1 MEALGAAVN
10 ILSAIDLSA
19 KVGLLCLEYAKAVK
33 NAQTELAQLHR
44 EAVELEKALTDM
56 QSLLE
61 GADKEKLKSSQRLNG
76 ALKDS
81 VMQLQMLEKRLHPST
96 SRKAMSRIGLRALKW
111 PFESKEIDLFIT
123 NLRKNKDIILLTLQ
137 VDQTALLLEV
147 NSTLSSL
154 DQKWVLSRLQIAA
167 GASFDSQ
174 AEEHNPTCLPNT
186 RVDLLNQI
194 SEWVKDSKSQKLFWL
209 NGMAGTG
216 KSTVARTLA
225 QSFSQSGHLGA
236 SFFFKRGESDR
247 DGLSKFVSTICA
259 QLVESRP
266 TLALHIK
273 ATIDSDPHVFD
284 KTTREQFSKMIVQA
298 FSSTTED
305 PRNSNPTVIIIDA
318 LDECVRQEDVELI
331 IHLFSH
337 LEPSRIK
344 VFLTSRPELHIR
356 ISFNSVQGTY
366 DSFTLHEIPRL
377 TIYHDISIFLSH
389 ELARIRMGYN
399 LSVSEDRKLPPDWPG
414 ELQVQTLTEM
424 AVPLFIFAAT
434 VSRFLADRRLGSPN
448 DQLQEVLQY
457 QAESRAS
464 QLDATYLPI
473 LNKLVSGLWAKQKEK
488 VIKRFRETIGSII
501 ILRSPLSRSA
511 LGRMLELSRD
521 VLDGQLEMLHSV
533 LDVPP
538 DDSPVRIFHAS
549 FRDFL
554 IDPEKSES
562 WFWIDTKQAHRY
574 IALRCLNLMEKNLRK
589 DICNINRPG
598 TSRLSIQQQVIN
610 VCLPLEVQ
618 YSCLYWAHHMRQAGM
633 VPEDDGDAHKFLS
646 RHFLHWLE
654 ALSLTGLSSW
664 APKIIQ
670 DLQSVL
676 PLEGN
681 TNLAQLLQDA
691 MRLTLANLPI
701 IDSHPLQLYSSVLA
715 FAPKN
720 SIIRQLFQHYMLEL
734 FSLVPE
740 TQDDWDGCLQ
750 VLEGHDNWVTCVS
763 FSENSKILASGSND
777 RTVRLWLVDSGQCL
791 WELHGHERPIVSVTF
806 SQDSKLLASVSEDGD
821 AQLWSVDSGKCI
833 KELNRYDDWVTSV
846 AFSFGSRLIVST
858 RQDQTIRLWETG
870 NEGSS
875 QVYKGHEGWVENV
888 VLSPQSGLAASY
900 SDNIVHIW
908 RIANGQL
915 LRDLRGHAD
924 RVTLVSFSRDST
936 LLASSSYDKTVR
948 VWRVDNGDCVQ
959 ILRYK
964 ATVKALTFFP
974 SSRLLVTAIYS
985 EIQVWDIATGECI
998 QELSGHRDWVTHVA
1012 FSPDSKLMASASEDE
1027 TVRLWQ
1033 VGDDE
1038 RIRNKNSSDGS
1049 ILAWTVSTNRALI
1062 ASVSNDH
1069 VQLWRTDNGE
1079 CTQKLK
1085 GHDDSILSV
1094 TFSPNTRFLASS
1106 SYDGTVRLWKVD
1118 TGECLQTLE
1127 GHVRFATS
1135 MAFSADSKRLA
1146 TSSWE
1151 EFIRLWDV
1159 SSGICTQIFEGHTQS
1174 ITAVVFSSDSRLI
1187 ASSSHDRSVR
1197 LWRVDDGQ
1205 CIRTLKGNM
1214 GPTTSVA
1221 FSIDSMFVA
1230 LASSSDGSVSVW
1242 RVDNGQCI
1250 KRYTCN
1256 ANSVKSIAFAA
1267 DLTLLACISDF
1278 GTIILWQN
1286 EASQPIQEITVSASP
1301 SHLEFEPGND
1311 HIITDTG
1318 SICIHGRIL
1327 SDESTTHAPIPHSCG
1342 YHMSGDRCWLMWQES
1357 KILWLPASYRA
1368 RRSII
1373 LGSTV
1378 ATTSTSGRLVIF
1390 RLPDREPLQ

>member
-33 NAQTELAQLHR
+33 NAQTEIAQLHR
-44 EAVELEKALTDM
+44 EAVELEKGLTDM

-111 PFESKEIDLFIT
+111 PFESKEIDPFIT
-123 NLRKNKDIILLTLQ
+123 NLRKNKDIISLTLQ

-194 SEWVKDSKSQKLFWL
+194 SEWVKDSNSQKLFWL

-610 VCLPLEVQ
+610 
-618 YSCLYWAHHMRQAGM
+618 
-633 VPEDDGDAHKFLS
+633 
-646 RHFLHWLE
+646 
-654 ALSLTGLSSW
+654 
-664 APKIIQ
+664 
-670 DLQSVL
+670 
-676 PLEGN
+676 LEGN

-777 RTVRLWLVDSGQCL
+777 RTVRLWLADSGQCL

-900 SDNIVHIW
+900 SDNIVHVW

-915 LRDLRGHAD
+915 LRDLRGHTD

-1159 SSGICTQIFEGHTQS
+1159 SSGICTQIF
-1174 ITAVVFSSDSRLI
+1174 
-1187 ASSSHDRSVR
+1187 
-1197 LWRVDDGQ
+1197 
-1205 CIRTLKGNM
+1205 
-1214 GPTTSVA
+1214 
-1221 FSIDSMFVA
+1221 
-1230 LASSSDGSVSVW
+1230 
-1242 RVDNGQCI
+1242 
-1250 KRYTCN
+1250 
-1256 ANSVKSIAFAA
+1256 
-1267 DLTLLACISDF
+1267 
-1278 GTIILWQN
+1278 
-1286 EASQPIQEITVSASP
+1286 
-1301 SHLEFEPGND
+1301 
-1311 HIITDTG
+1311 
-1318 SICIHGRIL
+1318 
-1327 SDESTTHAPIPHSCG
+1327 
-1342 YHMSGDRCWLMWQES
+1342 
-1357 KILWLPASYRA
+1357 
-1368 RRSII
+1368 
-1373 LGSTV
+1373 
-1378 ATTSTSGRLVIF
+1378 
-1390 RLPDREPLQ
+1390 

>member
-33 NAQTELAQLHR
+33 NAQTEIAQLHR
-44 EAVELEKALTDM
+44 EAVELEKGLTDM

-111 PFESKEIDLFIT
+111 PFESKEIDPFIT
-123 NLRKNKDIILLTLQ
+123 NLRKNKDIISLTLQ

-154 DQKWVLSRLQIAA
+154 DQKW
-167 GASFDSQ
+167 
-174 AEEHNPTCLPNT
+174 
-186 RVDLLNQI
+186 
-194 SEWVKDSKSQKLFWL
+194 
-209 NGMAGTG
+209 
-216 KSTVARTLA
+216 
-225 QSFSQSGHLGA
+225 
-236 SFFFKRGESDR
+236 
-247 DGLSKFVSTICA
+247 
-259 QLVESRP
+259 
-266 TLALHIK
+266 
-273 ATIDSDPHVFD
+273 
-284 KTTREQFSKMIVQA
+284 
-298 FSSTTED
+298 
-305 PRNSNPTVIIIDA
+305 
-318 LDECVRQEDVELI
+318 
-331 IHLFSH
+331 
-337 LEPSRIK
+337 
-344 VFLTSRPELHIR
+344 
-356 ISFNSVQGTY
+356 
-366 DSFTLHEIPRL
+366 
-377 TIYHDISIFLSH
+377 
-389 ELARIRMGYN
+389 
-399 LSVSEDRKLPPDWPG
+399 
-414 ELQVQTLTEM
+414 
-424 AVPLFIFAAT
+424 
-434 VSRFLADRRLGSPN
+434 
-448 DQLQEVLQY
+448 
-457 QAESRAS
+457 
-464 QLDATYLPI
+464 
-473 LNKLVSGLWAKQKEK
+473 
-488 VIKRFRETIGSII
+488 
-501 ILRSPLSRSA
+501 
-511 LGRMLELSRD
+511 
-521 VLDGQLEMLHSV
+521 
-533 LDVPP
+533 
-538 DDSPVRIFHAS
+538 
-549 FRDFL
+549 
-554 IDPEKSES
+554 
-562 WFWIDTKQAHRY
+562 
-574 IALRCLNLMEKNLRK
+574 
-589 DICNINRPG
+589 
-598 TSRLSIQQQVIN
+598 
-610 VCLPLEVQ
+610 
-618 YSCLYWAHHMRQAGM
+618 
-633 VPEDDGDAHKFLS
+633 
-646 RHFLHWLE
+646 
-654 ALSLTGLSSW
+654 
-664 APKIIQ
+664 
-670 DLQSVL
+670 
-676 PLEGN
+676 LEGN

-777 RTVRLWLVDSGQCL
+777 RTVRLWLADSGQCL

-900 SDNIVHIW
+900 SDNIVHVW

-915 LRDLRGHAD
+915 LRDLRGHTD

-1159 SSGICTQIFEGHTQS
+1159 SSGISAHLNEQEKYIAVSRLRANNSGVRNTQFKGAQVLETYMDIKSWLLVLIS
-1174 ITAVVFSSDSRLI
+1174 IGINTVTAVSTTFIPLIISLDFGFSGLNALLLTMPVVVVGLFATI
-1187 ASSSHDRSVR
+1187 GSSWVVQHLSYRNI
-1197 LWRVDDGQ
+1197 RVWS
-1205 CIRTLKGNM
+1205 L
-1214 GPTTSVA
+1214 
-1221 FSIDSMFVA
+1221 
-1230 LASSSDGSVSVW
+1230 
-1242 RVDNGQCI
+1242 
-1250 KRYTCN
+1250 
-1256 ANSVKSIAFAA
+1256 
-1267 DLTLLACISDF
+1267 CISLLICMF
-1278 GTIILWQN
+1278 MSLLIWQVPHMVAGAKLFVIYLHSFQSGAYAVLMSLTIN
-1286 EASQPIQEITVSASP
+1286 NCAGYTKRSSMSAG
-1301 SHLEFEPGND
+1301 LFV
-1311 HIITDTG
+1311 
-1318 SICIHGRIL
+1318 
-1327 SDESTTHAPIPHSCG
+1327 G
-1342 YHMSGDRCWLMWQES
+1342 Y
-1357 KILWLPASYRA
+1357 
-1368 RRSII
+1368 
-1373 LGSTV
+1373 
-1378 ATTSTSGRLVIF
+1378 
-1390 RLPDREPLQ
+1390 

>member
-33 NAQTELAQLHR
+33 NAQTEIEQLHR

-111 PFESKEIDLFIT
+111 PFEGKEIDLFIT

-147 NSTLSSL
+147 NSSLSSL

-194 SEWVKDSKSQKLFWL
+194 SEWVKDSNSQKLFWL

-266 TLALHIK
+266 ALALHIK

-344 VFLTSRPELHIR
+344 VFLTTRGVPKSSKTYTQ
-356 ISFNSVQGTY
+356 SF
-366 DSFTLHEIPRL
+366 P
-377 TIYHDISIFLSH
+377 
-389 ELARIRMGYN
+389 
-399 LSVSEDRKLPPDWPG
+399 W
-414 ELQVQTLTEM
+414 
-424 AVPLFIFAAT
+424 
-434 VSRFLADRRLGSPN
+434 
-448 DQLQEVLQY
+448 
-457 QAESRAS
+457 
-464 QLDATYLPI
+464 
-473 LNKLVSGLWAKQKEK
+473 
-488 VIKRFRETIGSII
+488 
-501 ILRSPLSRSA
+501 
-511 LGRMLELSRD
+511 
-521 VLDGQLEMLHSV
+521 
-533 LDVPP
+533 
-538 DDSPVRIFHAS
+538 
-549 FRDFL
+549 
-554 IDPEKSES
+554 
-562 WFWIDTKQAHRY
+562 
-574 IALRCLNLMEKNLRK
+574 
-589 DICNINRPG
+589 
-598 TSRLSIQQQVIN
+598 
-610 VCLPLEVQ
+610 
-618 YSCLYWAHHMRQAGM
+618 
-633 VPEDDGDAHKFLS
+633 
-646 RHFLHWLE
+646 
-654 ALSLTGLSSW
+654 
-664 APKIIQ
+664 
-670 DLQSVL
+670 
-676 PLEGN
+676 LEGN

-875 QVYKGHEGWVENV
+875 QAYKGHEGWVGNV

-900 SDNIVHIW
+900 SDNIVHLW
-908 RIANGQL
+908 QIANGQL
-915 LRDLRGHAD
+915 LRDLRGHTD

-1038 RIRNKNSSDGS
+1038 KIRNSNSSDGS
-1049 ILAWTVSTNRALI
+1049 ILAWTVSSNRALI

-1079 CTQKLK
+1079 CIQKLK

-1118 TGECLQTLE
+1118 TGECSQTLE

-1159 SSGICTQIFEGHTQS
+1159 NSGIF
-1174 ITAVVFSSDSRLI
+1174 D
-1187 ASSSHDRSVR
+1187 
-1197 LWRVDDGQ
+1197 
-1205 CIRTLKGNM
+1205 CIRRRFDASGMHLRFRDRYI
-1214 GPTTSVA
+1214 VA
-1221 FSIDSMFVA
+1221 
-1230 LASSSDGSVSVW
+1230 
-1242 RVDNGQCI
+1242 
-1250 KRYTCN
+1250 KR
-1256 ANSVKSIAFAA
+1256 
-1267 DLTLLACISDF
+1267 
-1278 GTIILWQN
+1278 
-1286 EASQPIQEITVSASP
+1286 SQPTYT
-1301 SHLEFEPGND
+1301 GNN
-1311 HIITDTG
+1311 
-1318 SICIHGRIL
+1318 CQRF
-1327 SDESTTHAPIPHSCG
+1327 
-1342 YHMSGDRCWLMWQES
+1342 
-1357 KILWLPASYRA
+1357 
-1368 RRSII
+1368 
-1373 LGSTV
+1373 TV
-1378 ATTSTSGRLVIF
+1378 AS
-1390 RLPDREPLQ
+1390 

>member
-1 MEALGAAVN
+1 MSVTTSYTFLCG
-10 ILSAIDLSA
+10 IAIDLSA

-33 NAQTELAQLHR
+33 NAQTEIAQLHR
-44 EAVELEKALTDM
+44 EAVELEKGLTDM

-111 PFESKEIDLFIT
+111 PFESKEIDPFIT
-123 NLRKNKDIILLTLQ
+123 NLRKNKDIISLTLQ

-194 SEWVKDSKSQKLFWL
+194 SEWVKDSNSQKLFWL

-533 LDVPP
+533 LDIPP

-610 VCLPLEVQ
+610 
-618 YSCLYWAHHMRQAGM
+618 
-633 VPEDDGDAHKFLS
+633 
-646 RHFLHWLE
+646 
-654 ALSLTGLSSW
+654 
-664 APKIIQ
+664 
-670 DLQSVL
+670 
-676 PLEGN
+676 LEGN

-777 RTVRLWLVDSGQCL
+777 RTVRLWLADSGQCL

-900 SDNIVHIW
+900 SDNIVHVW

-915 LRDLRGHAD
+915 LRDLRGHTD

-1159 SSGICTQIFEGHTQS
+1159 SSGI
-1174 ITAVVFSSDSRLI
+1174 
-1187 ASSSHDRSVR
+1187 
-1197 LWRVDDGQ
+1197 
-1205 CIRTLKGNM
+1205 
-1214 GPTTSVA
+1214 
-1221 FSIDSMFVA
+1221 
-1230 LASSSDGSVSVW
+1230 SVSTTFIPLIISLDFGFSGLNALLLTMPVVVVGLFATIGSSWVVQHLSYRNIRVW
-1242 RVDNGQCI
+1242 
-1250 KRYTCN
+1250 
-1256 ANSVKSIAFAA
+1256 S
-1267 DLTLLACISDF
+1267 LCISLLICMF
-1278 GTIILWQN
+1278 MSLLIWQVPHMVAGAKLFVIYLHSFQSGAYAVLMSLTIN
-1286 EASQPIQEITVSASP
+1286 NCAGYTKRSSMSAG
-1301 SHLEFEPGND
+1301 LFV
-1311 HIITDTG
+1311 
-1318 SICIHGRIL
+1318 
-1327 SDESTTHAPIPHSCG
+1327 G
-1342 YHMSGDRCWLMWQES
+1342 Y
-1357 KILWLPASYRA
+1357 
-1368 RRSII
+1368 
-1373 LGSTV
+1373 
-1378 ATTSTSGRLVIF
+1378 
-1390 RLPDREPLQ
+1390 

>member
-19 KVGLLCLEYAKAVK
+19 KVGLLCLDYAKAVK
-33 NAQTELAQLHR
+33 NAQTEIAQLHR

-147 NSTLSSL
+147 NSGLSSL
-154 DQKWVLSRLQIAA
+154 DKKWVLSRLQIAA

-194 SEWVKDSKSQKLFWL
+194 SEWVKDSNSQKLLWL

-266 TLALHIK
+266 ALALYIK
-273 ATIDSDPHVFD
+273 ATIDSDPHIFD
-284 KTTREQFSKMIVQA
+284 KSTREQFSKMIVQA

-377 TIYHDISIFLSH
+377 TIHHDISIFLSH

-399 LSVSEDRKLPPDWPG
+399 LSVSEDRKLPPDWPS

-457 QAESRAS
+457 QAESRTS

-554 IDPEKSES
+554 IDPEKSGS

-574 IALRCLNLMEKNLRK
+574 IALRCLNLMEENLRK

-610 VCLPLEVQ
+610 
-618 YSCLYWAHHMRQAGM
+618 
-633 VPEDDGDAHKFLS
+633 
-646 RHFLHWLE
+646 
-654 ALSLTGLSSW
+654 
-664 APKIIQ
+664 
-670 DLQSVL
+670 
-676 PLEGN
+676 LEGN

-791 WELHGHERPIVSVTF
+791 WALHGHERPIVSVTF

-833 KELNRYDDWVTSV
+833 KELNIYGDWVTSV
-846 AFSFGSRLIVST
+846 AFSSGSRLIVST

-875 QVYKGHEGWVENV
+875 QAYKGHEGWVENV

-908 RIANGQL
+908 QIANGQL
-915 LRDLRGHAD
+915 LRDLRGHTD

-998 QELSGHRDWVTHVA
+998 QELSGHRDWITHVA

-1038 RIRNKNSSDGS
+1038 KIRNSNSSDGS
-1049 ILAWTVSTNRALI
+1049 ILAWTVSSNRALI

-1094 TFSPNTRFLASS
+1094 TFSPNTR
-1106 SYDGTVRLWKVD
+1106 
-1118 TGECLQTLE
+1118 
-1127 GHVRFATS
+1127 
-1135 MAFSADSKRLA
+1135 
-1146 TSSWE
+1146 
-1151 EFIRLWDV
+1151 
-1159 SSGICTQIFEGHTQS
+1159 S
-1174 ITAVVFSSDSRLI
+1174 I
-1187 ASSSHDRSVR
+1187 
-1197 LWRVDDGQ
+1197 
-1205 CIRTLKGNM
+1205 
-1214 GPTTSVA
+1214 
-1221 FSIDSMFVA
+1221 
-1230 LASSSDGSVSVW
+1230 
-1242 RVDNGQCI
+1242 
-1250 KRYTCN
+1250 
-1256 ANSVKSIAFAA
+1256 
-1267 DLTLLACISDF
+1267 
-1278 GTIILWQN
+1278 
-1286 EASQPIQEITVSASP
+1286 
-1301 SHLEFEPGND
+1301 
-1311 HIITDTG
+1311 
-1318 SICIHGRIL
+1318 
-1327 SDESTTHAPIPHSCG
+1327 
-1342 YHMSGDRCWLMWQES
+1342 
-1357 KILWLPASYRA
+1357 PASVH
-1368 RRSII
+1368 RRSKDMY
-1373 LGSTV
+1373 V
-1378 ATTSTSGRLVIF
+1378 
-1390 RLPDREPLQ
+1390 LQRQWPSQQIPND

>member
-33 NAQTELAQLHR
+33 NAQTEIAQLHR
-44 EAVELEKALTDM
+44 EAVELEKGLTDM

-111 PFESKEIDLFIT
+111 PFESKEIDPFIT
-123 NLRKNKDIILLTLQ
+123 NLRKNKDIISLTLQ

-194 SEWVKDSKSQKLFWL
+194 SEWVKDSNSQKLFWL

-533 LDVPP
+533 LDIPP

-610 VCLPLEVQ
+610 
-618 YSCLYWAHHMRQAGM
+618 
-633 VPEDDGDAHKFLS
+633 
-646 RHFLHWLE
+646 
-654 ALSLTGLSSW
+654 
-664 APKIIQ
+664 
-670 DLQSVL
+670 
-676 PLEGN
+676 LEGN

-777 RTVRLWLVDSGQCL
+777 RTVRLWLADSGQCL

-900 SDNIVHIW
+900 SDNIVHVW

-915 LRDLRGHAD
+915 LRDLRGHTD

-1127 GHVRFATS
+1127 GH
-1135 MAFSADSKRLA
+1135 
-1146 TSSWE
+1146 
-1151 EFIRLWDV
+1151 
-1159 SSGICTQIFEGHTQS
+1159 
-1174 ITAVVFSSDSRLI
+1174 
-1187 ASSSHDRSVR
+1187 
-1197 LWRVDDGQ
+1197 
-1205 CIRTLKGNM
+1205 
-1214 GPTTSVA
+1214 
-1221 FSIDSMFVA
+1221 
-1230 LASSSDGSVSVW
+1230 
-1242 RVDNGQCI
+1242 
-1250 KRYTCN
+1250 
-1256 ANSVKSIAFAA
+1256 SIAFAA

-1318 SICIHGRIL
+1318 SICIHGRIP
-1327 SDESTTHAPIPHSCG
+1327 SDERVRNTQFKGAQVLETYMDIKSWLLVLISIGINTVTAVSTTFIPLIISLDFG
-1342 YHMSGDRCWLMWQES
+1342 FSGLNALLLTMPVVVVGLFATIGSSWVVQHL
-1357 KILWLPASYRA
+1357 SYRNIRVWSLCISLLICMFMSLLIWQVPHMVA
-1368 RRSII
+1368 GAKLFVIYLHSFQSGAYAVLMSLTINNCAGYTKRSSMSAG
-1373 LGSTV
+1373 LFVGY
-1378 ATTSTSGRLVIF
+1378 
-1390 RLPDREPLQ
+1390 

>member
-33 NAQTELAQLHR
+33 NAQTEIAQLHR

-610 VCLPLEVQ
+610 L
-618 YSCLYWAHHMRQAGM
+618 
-633 VPEDDGDAHKFLS
+633 K
-646 RHFLHWLE
+646 
-654 ALSLTGLSSW
+654 
-664 APKIIQ
+664 
-670 DLQSVL
+670 
-676 PLEGN
+676 GN

-720 SIIRQLFQHYMLEL
+720 SIIRQLFQRYMLEL

-821 AQLWSVDSGKCI
+821 AQLWSVESGKCI

-875 QVYKGHEGWVENV
+875 QAYKGHEGWVENV

-1049 ILAWTVSTNRALI
+1049 MLAWTVSTNRALI

-1069 VQLWRTDNGE
+1069 LQLWRTDNGE

-1127 GHVRFATS
+1127 GHLV
-1135 MAFSADSKRLA
+1135 
-1146 TSSWE
+1146 
-1151 EFIRLWDV
+1151 
-1159 SSGICTQIFEGHTQS
+1159 G
-1174 ITAVVFSSDSRLI
+1174 
-1187 ASSSHDRSVR
+1187 
-1197 LWRVDDGQ
+1197 RV
-1205 CIRTLKGNM
+1205 
-1214 GPTTSVA
+1214 
-1221 FSIDSMFVA
+1221 
-1230 LASSSDGSVSVW
+1230 
-1242 RVDNGQCI
+1242 
-1250 KRYTCN
+1250 
-1256 ANSVKSIAFAA
+1256 
-1267 DLTLLACISDF
+1267 
-1278 GTIILWQN
+1278 
-1286 EASQPIQEITVSASP
+1286 
-1301 SHLEFEPGND
+1301 H
-1311 HIITDTG
+1311 
-1318 SICIHGRIL
+1318 
-1327 SDESTTHAPIPHSCG
+1327 
-1342 YHMSGDRCWLMWQES
+1342 
-1357 KILWLPASYRA
+1357 
-1368 RRSII
+1368 
-1373 LGSTV
+1373 STV
-1378 ATTSTSGRLVIF
+1378 GC
-1390 RLPDREPLQ
+1390 

>member
-538 DDSPVRIFHAS
+538 DDSP
-549 FRDFL
+549 
-554 IDPEKSES
+554 
-562 WFWIDTKQAHRY
+562 
-574 IALRCLNLMEKNLRK
+574 
-589 DICNINRPG
+589 
-598 TSRLSIQQQVIN
+598 
-610 VCLPLEVQ
+610 
-618 YSCLYWAHHMRQAGM
+618 
-633 VPEDDGDAHKFLS
+633 
-646 RHFLHWLE
+646 
-654 ALSLTGLSSW
+654 
-664 APKIIQ
+664 
-670 DLQSVL
+670 
-676 PLEGN
+676 LEGN

-777 RTVRLWLVDSGQCL
+777 RTVRLWLVDS
-791 WELHGHERPIVSVTF
+791 
-806 SQDSKLLASVSEDGD
+806 DSKLLASVSEDGD

-1127 GHVRFATS
+1127 GHLV
-1135 MAFSADSKRLA
+1135 
-1146 TSSWE
+1146 
-1151 EFIRLWDV
+1151 
-1159 SSGICTQIFEGHTQS
+1159 G
-1174 ITAVVFSSDSRLI
+1174 
-1187 ASSSHDRSVR
+1187 
-1197 LWRVDDGQ
+1197 RV
-1205 CIRTLKGNM
+1205 
-1214 GPTTSVA
+1214 
-1221 FSIDSMFVA
+1221 
-1230 LASSSDGSVSVW
+1230 
-1242 RVDNGQCI
+1242 
-1250 KRYTCN
+1250 
-1256 ANSVKSIAFAA
+1256 
-1267 DLTLLACISDF
+1267 
-1278 GTIILWQN
+1278 
-1286 EASQPIQEITVSASP
+1286 
-1301 SHLEFEPGND
+1301 H
-1311 HIITDTG
+1311 
-1318 SICIHGRIL
+1318 
-1327 SDESTTHAPIPHSCG
+1327 
-1342 YHMSGDRCWLMWQES
+1342 
-1357 KILWLPASYRA
+1357 
-1368 RRSII
+1368 
-1373 LGSTV
+1373 STV
-1378 ATTSTSGRLVIF
+1378 GC
-1390 RLPDREPLQ
+1390 